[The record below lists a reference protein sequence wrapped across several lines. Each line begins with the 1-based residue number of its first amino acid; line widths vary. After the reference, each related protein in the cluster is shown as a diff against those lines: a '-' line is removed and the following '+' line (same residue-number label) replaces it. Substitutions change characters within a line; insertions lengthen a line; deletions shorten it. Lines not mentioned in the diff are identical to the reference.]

1 MAAGLLG
8 ATRRKVEEAT
18 ELFSR
23 QMPPFL
29 FGREALAA
37 TCNGAHQLC
46 TPFGSEP
53 SGSNGRFRTP
63 PIMENLPRGAGR
75 TPRLAWPHPP
85 FQRGGSSYRLTNVHG
100 TAANSIRLVI
110 HALECLIVPNL
121 VFSSFE
127 LVQAVFQFLVAGARI
142 TASSRSKV

>member
-46 TPFGSEP
+46 APFGSVRLAMAG
-53 SGSNGRFRTP
+53 SGRLQSWKTCPGMQAGRLVLLGR
-63 PIMENLPRGAGR
+63 IRLSRGAE
-75 TPRLAWPHPP
+75 
-85 FQRGGSSYRLTNVHG
+85 
-100 TAANSIRLVI
+100 
-110 HALECLIVPNL
+110 ALI
-121 VFSSFE
+121 
-127 LVQAVFQFLVAGARI
+127 G
-142 TASSRSKV
+142 